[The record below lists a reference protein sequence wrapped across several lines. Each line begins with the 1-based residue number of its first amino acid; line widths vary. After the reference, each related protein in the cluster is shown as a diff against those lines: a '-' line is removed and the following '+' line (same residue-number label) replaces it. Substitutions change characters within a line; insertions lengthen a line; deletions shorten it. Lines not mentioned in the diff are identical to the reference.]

1 MQNLYF
7 FYGHTMFFINRWL
20 LLHHKS
26 FYKIVLGI
34 TSGALFIT
42 SVHAQTATTNDS
54 STADTIQELKNEVQ
68 ALSQKVDS
76 LEDQQDT
83 DEKSTQTQRFKN
95 ATTVTASSKGFQIQS
110 ADHQFN
116 LNLKG
121 LLQADDREFLT
132 PNNNGASPGDG
143 LYLRRARIIFDGTLW
158 GAYSFRIEPEFGSR
172 MGGAGG
178 TSSTTATL
186 ATADVNI
193 HYLEPLQF
201 LVGRFKGP
209 VGYERSQLVANN
221 IWIENGLTQNLTT
234 QYTEGFL
241 AHGDIDDNVFSYGA
255 GVFEDVRDNA
265 NTDIQSMIDN
275 NNSFEGDVYVNPF
288 KKTDIKAL
296 QGLGAGIA
304 GSVGNRGDV
313 GTASTASLASY
324 YTPGQIN
331 LLTYNTKTA
340 TGQTVTESEDG
351 PAYRL
356 TPVIYY
362 YYGPFGAYADYA
374 VSSVRALRS
383 VTGTSTAASPT
394 GNRLTTFQNDAWQ
407 VVGSYVLTG
416 ENADYDNGVQ
426 PRNNFSLHDGNWGAF
441 QLVARYGEMTLDNH
455 YFTSTG
461 TSTTGVGAAFATQG
475 PRTVTDIGVGLNW
488 YLNSN
493 VKAQFQYDY
502 DGYTGGI
509 WPVNPENAD
518 PNSFLTQLQL
528 AF

>member
-1 MQNLYF
+1 MAA
-7 FYGHTMFFINRWL
+7 
-20 LLHHKS
+20 S
-26 FYKIVLGI
+26 FP
-34 TSGALFIT
+34 AL
-42 SVHAQTATTNDS
+42 AQTTSTNDS
-54 STADTIQELKNEVQ
+54 SDAATIQALKQELE

-76 LEDQQDT
+76 LEDQQNQ
-83 DEKSTQTQRFKN
+83 DEKSTQTQRLKN
-95 ATTVTASSKGFQIQS
+95 ATTVTASSKGFEIQS
-110 ADHQFN
+110 ADKQFD
-116 LNLKG
+116 LKLKG
-121 LLQADDREFLT
+121 LLQADDREYLT
-132 PNNNGASPGDG
+132 PANNGGSPGDG

-158 GAYSFRIEPEFGSR
+158 GAYDFRIEPEFGSR
-172 MGGAGG
+172 SGGAGG

-186 ATADVNI
+186 ANANVNI
-193 HYLEPLQF
+193 HYWEPLQF

-221 IWIENGLTQNLTT
+221 IWIENGLTQNLTS

-241 AHGDIDDNVFSYGA
+241 AHGDIDGKVFSYGA

-275 NNSFEGDVYVNPF
+275 NNSFMGDVYLNPF
-288 KKTDIKAL
+288 RQSDIKAL
-296 QGLGAGIA
+296 QGLGAGVA
-304 GSVGNRGDV
+304 GSVGDRGSA

-324 YTPGQIN
+324 YTPGQIS

-356 TPVIYY
+356 TPVVYY
-362 YYGPFGAYADYA
+362 YYGPFGGYADYA

-383 VTGTSTAASPT
+383 VTGTGAGIGS
-394 GNRLTTFQNDAWQ
+394 RYTTLQNDAWQ

-426 PRNNFSLHDGNWGAF
+426 PRHNFSLHDGTWGAF
-441 QLVARYGEMTLDNH
+441 QLVARYGEMTLDNN

-461 TSTTGVGAAFATQG
+461 TSTTGVGAAFVTQA
-475 PRTVTDIGVGLNW
+475 PRTITDIGFGLNW

-509 WPVNPENAD
+509 WPVNPQNAD
-518 PNSFLTQLQL
+518 PNSFLTQLQI